1 MSIQVSDTYT
11 GKCNYFHMP
20 PSGKKG
26 YYEYL
31 AKIIS
36 FTSPLLLKPM
46 NLTFLCVLCVFY
58 GPCEHLYFI
67 LRQPYTLFDK

>member
-1 MSIQVSDTYT
+1 MSIQFSDTYK

-31 AKIIS
+31 AQIIS

-46 NLTFLCVLCVFY
+46 NLTFCVFY
-58 GPCEHLYFI
+58 VCSMGPVNICI
-67 LRQPYTLFDK
+67 LF